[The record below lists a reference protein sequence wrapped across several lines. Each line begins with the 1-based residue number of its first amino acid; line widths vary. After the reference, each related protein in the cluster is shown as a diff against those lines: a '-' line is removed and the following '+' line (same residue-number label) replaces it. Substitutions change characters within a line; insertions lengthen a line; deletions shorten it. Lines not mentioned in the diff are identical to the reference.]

1 MTHAPLIPSK
11 AGTQVF
17 STTKPTKPT
26 KGAKGQSRL
35 FLFLVCLVAFVVES
49 AALPL
54 LTRRRI
60 KNRGPRLGGDE
71 RFVFE
76 AAA

>member
-17 STTKPTKPT
+17 STTKPTK
-26 KGAKGQSRL
+26 GAKGQSRL
-35 FLFLVCLVAFVVES
+35 FLVLVCLVAFVVES